1 MSIDLHWPY
10 CVYFQLRVE
19 RNLAMLENIFFYFIS
34 YFFEFGDIKKR
45 EVSIEI
51 KREENCSRTSYIFES
66 SPHFTQIVF
75 EIPPSLHF

>member
-45 EVSIEI
+45 EVLIEI
-51 KREENCSRTSYIFES
+51 KREENCSRTSFLSHLPILLKLCLK
-66 SPHFTQIVF
+66 
-75 EIPPSLHF
+75 SLHPSTFK